1 MSHNVY
7 KLPKAIICPY
17 CGYNKNSIVAVLCQ
31 GCNRKLD
38 NTSKQNVNSKKDD
51 CESIKII
58 NDDLKNKNE
67 LSKNNPMKYVVH
79 EVLLNFVFL
88 LALVSICVG
97 YFIDTL
103 FVGTGFV
110 VVALLIAFSIVNAKS
125 DKEKE
130 FDLKIKKFDLR
141 TKEIE
146 DIYRKKDN
154 EIHRANKKLEDKQ
167 KAIEVLYNEKSIG
180 FPWLARAYADL
191 ESIFDGEIEKKLRHK
206 KRPAKKAADQVK
218 QIKKEKKELIQLN
231 KINEYIIDYYESI
244 VPRLK
249 EYKDELIDDKYIR
262 VGTYNNPDYNKDVL
276 SDWLSEGEFDTLSD
290 QEKNQ
295 LVLDRYKKRKKSKL
309 EIGLDYERY
318 IGYLYEQKGY
328 QVNYHGINKGL
339 DDLGID
345 LICKKDNSVCLIQCK
360 YWSQLKEIHENTVNQ
375 LFGTTYNYI
384 YDNYKDINISKF
396 YELIDNGEVTPV
408 IITSTKLSER
418 AHRYVHSLGITS
430 KANVKMDVYPL
441 IKCHIGNSGEKI
453 YHLPF
458 DQQYDKI
465 VNSNNKL
472 MYCRTIKEAESLGFR
487 RAYRWK
493 GNMS

>member
-191 ESIFDGEIEKKLRHK
+191 ESIFDGEI
-206 KRPAKKAADQVK
+206 
-218 QIKKEKKELIQLN
+218 
-231 KINEYIIDYYESI
+231 
-244 VPRLK
+244 
-249 EYKDELIDDKYIR
+249 DE
-262 VGTYNNPDYNKDVL
+262 
-276 SDWLSEGEFDTLSD
+276 
-290 QEKNQ
+290 
-295 LVLDRYKKRKKSKL
+295 
-309 EIGLDYERY
+309 
-318 IGYLYEQKGY
+318 
-328 QVNYHGINKGL
+328 
-339 DDLGID
+339 
-345 LICKKDNSVCLIQCK
+345 DN
-360 YWSQLKEIHENTVNQ
+360 T
-375 LFGTTYNYI
+375 
-384 YDNYKDINISKF
+384 
-396 YELIDNGEVTPV
+396 
-408 IITSTKLSER
+408 
-418 AHRYVHSLGITS
+418 
-430 KANVKMDVYPL
+430 
-441 IKCHIGNSGEKI
+441 
-453 YHLPF
+453 
-458 DQQYDKI
+458 
-465 VNSNNKL
+465 
-472 MYCRTIKEAESLGFR
+472 
-487 RAYRWK
+487 
-493 GNMS
+493 